1 MSTHLNAQYV
11 SIAILWTR
19 GLRAFSLKNR
29 CTLCSCGR
37 SFTDPSACTRHREA
51 TGHEKGSTHG
61 KIRPTTIKPVKIQHL
76 AGLSLDFEM
85 ISDPNFIP
93 PPFDESFHLKGM
105 PKQKAQ
111 EKYDSNNYVTIGSG
125 VPNIP
130 STQMTEILLINGAP
144 AAEYQESVQIER
156 RAPAHTEIQMDKLG
170 LNVDF
175 SYDVELPREPRYSRG
190 ISQNPYT
197 ECHGSSIAHNRCHQ
211 LPFDGYYTPPDANPL
226 HHSYPA
232 AAPYIT
238 TDANFYPQQYPENY
252 PMAVTDHFPA
262 PPQPVAEP
270 HPSPVPIPQ
279 ASLDMPPHHDSFGET
294 GFIIPEP
301 FEQPQYQYFYHPND
315 YFNYVYQPALATY

>member
-11 SIAILWTR
+11 SVAILWTR
-19 GLRAFSLKNR
+19 GLRASSLKNR
-29 CTLCSCGR
+29 CTLCSCGQ

-51 TGHEKGSTHG
+51 TGHEKGSTYG
-61 KIRPTTIKPVKIQHL
+61 KIRPTTIRPVKIQHL
-76 AGLSLDFEM
+76 AGLSLNLEK

-125 VPNIP
+125 APNIP

-144 AAEYQESVQIER
+144 VAEYQETVPIER
-156 RAPAHTEIQMDKLG
+156 RAPAHTEIQVDKLD

-175 SYDVELPREPRYSRG
+175 SYDVELPREPQCSQG

-197 ECHGSSIAHNRCHQ
+197 EYHGSSITHTRRHQ
-211 LPFDGYYTPPDANPL
+211 LPSDGYYTPPEVNPL
-226 HHSYPA
+226 PPSYPA
-232 AAPYIT
+232 TTLHVA
-238 TDANFYPQQYPENY
+238 TDANFCPQQYPENY
-252 PMAVTDHFPA
+252 PTAVTDHFPA

-270 HPSPVPIPQ
+270 HPSPVPILQ
-279 ASLDMPPHHDSFGET
+279 ASLGMPPYHDPFGEM
-294 GFIIPEP
+294 GFIISEAL
-301 FEQPQYQYFYHPND
+301 EQTQFQYFYHPND
-315 YFNYVYQPALATY
+315 HFNYMYQPASAAY